1 VHGATIID
9 ERLGGMSMSAGPS
22 EGTGGGA
29 SVVKAAGTGSPY
41 RWAVPV
47 GVLSAAAVSVLAAFR
62 LSPWPAARLIRLA
75 FDAGAARTSAAL
87 AKHVPPGVESRLDI
101 PYRSGDPQATL
112 DIHYPPGALSS
123 GDPLPVVVWTHGGG
137 FVSGDKSDI
146 TNYAKVLAGRGFAVV
161 SVGYTS
167 APEAQYPTP
176 IRQANA
182 ALGHL
187 AAHAE
192 ELHLDPSR
200 FALAGDSA
208 GSQIAAQVA
217 ALTTNPAYATL
228 LGITPSLRSDQL
240 QAMVLTCGVF
250 DLDLVD
256 PTSPAGRLF
265 FAPVLWAYSGTR
277 AALTDET
284 FRTMSVTPH
293 VTADFP
299 PSFITAGNG
308 DPLLP
313 HSTALAARLEE
324 AGVDVH
330 TLFYPADHSP
340 ALPHEYQFD
349 LDSVDGRNALER
361 IDAFLRVR
369 LFES

>member
-1 VHGATIID
+1 
-9 ERLGGMSMSAGPS
+9 MSADPS
-22 EGTGGGA
+22 PGR
-29 SVVKAAGTGSPY
+29 GSLG
-41 RWAVPV
+41 RWVMPV
-47 GVLSAAAVSVLAAFR
+47 GVLSAAAVSVVAAFR
-62 LSPWPAARLIRLA
+62 VSPWPAVRLIRLA

-87 AKHVPPGVESRLDI
+87 ARHVPPGVESRLDI
-101 PYRSGDPQATL
+101 IYQPGDPQAML
-112 DIHYPPGALSS
+112 DIHYPPGALPS

-161 SVGYTS
+161 SVGYTI

-176 IRQANA
+176 VRQLDA
-182 ALGHL
+182 ALGYL
-187 AAHAE
+187 DAHAQ

-217 ALTTNPAYATL
+217 ALTTNPAYASR
-228 LGITPSLRSDQL
+228 LGITPSLQPSQL
-240 QAMVLTCGVF
+240 RAMVLTCGVY

-256 PTSPAGRLF
+256 PSSPAGRIF

-277 AALTDET
+277 AALTDEQ

-293 VTADFP
+293 VTVDFP
-299 PSFITAGNG
+299 TSFITAGNA
-308 DPLLP
+308 DPLLA
-313 HSTALAARLEE
+313 HSTALAARLEDV
-324 AGVDVH
+324 GVPVQ
-330 TLFYPADHSP
+330 TLFYPAVHSP
-340 ALPHEYQFD
+340 ALPHEYQFN

-361 IDAFLRVR
+361 IDTFLHAT
-369 LFES
+369 L

>member
-1 VHGATIID
+1 
-9 ERLGGMSMSAGPS
+9 MSADPSAGRGPL
-22 EGTGGGA
+22 G
-29 SVVKAAGTGSPY
+29 
-41 RWAVPV
+41 RWALPV
-47 GVLSAAAVSVLAAFR
+47 GVLSAAAVSVVAAFR
-62 LSPWPAARLIRLA
+62 VSPWPAARLIRLA

-87 AKHVPPGVESRLDI
+87 ATHVPAGVESRLDI
-101 PYRSGDPQATL
+101 VYRPGDPQGTL

-123 GDPLPVVVWTHGGG
+123 GEPLPVVVWTHGGG

-146 TNYAKVLAGRGFAVV
+146 TNYAKVLAGRGYAVV
-161 SVGYTS
+161 SVGYTI

-176 IRQANA
+176 VRQLDA
-182 ALGHL
+182 ALGYL
-187 AAHAE
+187 DAHAQ

-217 ALTTNPAYATL
+217 ALTTNPAYASR
-228 LGITPSLRSDQL
+228 LGITPSLQPDQL
-240 QAMVLTCGVF
+240 RAMVLTCGVF

-256 PTSPAGRLF
+256 PSSPAGRLF

-277 AALTDET
+277 TALADEE
-284 FRTMSVTPH
+284 FRTMSVTPN

-299 PSFITAGNG
+299 ASFITAGNA

-324 AGVDVH
+324 LGVPVQ
-330 TLFYPADHSP
+330 TLFYPAEHSP
-340 ALPHEYQFD
+340 ALPHEYQFN
-349 LDSVDGRNALER
+349 LDSVDGRNALGH
-361 IDAFLRVR
+361 IDTFLHTT
-369 LFES
+369 L